1 MPNDVAERITAAI
14 AATKR
19 LVPGY
24 FQATCE
30 SRGGENPC
38 GSVILLND
46 KPAFNVEHLLF
57 SDYLSMWTEYDDCPN
72 LMPGCKAYKLWK
84 PGIGRLGVVE
94 LGSLE
99 DDSVVT
105 LDDRKNTGKVSATVK
120 GALGKV
126 VDFVVCIIGQEQGED
141 VIFTFHPG
149 DPVNPSQVQAEP
161 GLHGKTVTVS
171 QARQMGLE
179 TAKIV

>member
-1 MPNDVAERITAAI
+1 MNNNVAERITAAI
-14 AATKR
+14 ANTKR

-24 FQATCE
+24 FQATCA
-30 SRGGENPC
+30 SRGGEAPC
-38 GSVILLND
+38 GSVILLNN

-57 SDYLSMWTEYDDCPN
+57 ANYLQHWVEYYDCPN
-72 LMPGCKAYKLWK
+72 LMQGCTAFEMWK
-84 PGIGRLGVVE
+84 PGIGRLGIVE
-94 LGSLE
+94 LSSLS
-99 DDSVVT
+99 DDAVVV
-105 LDDRKNTGKVSATVK
+105 LDDRKNTGKVSATIK
-120 GALGKV
+120 GALGQV